1 MNDVMQGR
9 WTLLHVIGLVVWQKH
24 VKSLSLKFHSKD
36 TEQSCRELL
45 GCRMLH
51 LVQGKSARL
60 MKQCYAEWCM
70 DVTSE
75 PLVSTE
81 AQTWCLQEDTTKT
94 AACSFL
100 SHPRSTFSFESVV
113 PISQVFYFLGSLK
126 PTWQNQIL

>member
-1 MNDVMQGR
+1 
-9 WTLLHVIGLVVWQKH
+9 
-24 VKSLSLKFHSKD
+24 
-36 TEQSCRELL
+36 
-45 GCRMLH
+45 MLH
-51 LVQGKSARL
+51 LVQEKSARL

-113 PISQVFYFLGSLK
+113 PISHVFYFLGSTQANLAEPDLVMHMHDGHLTQK
-126 PTWQNQIL
+126 AVFGTLGHYDCISVTEA